1 MMNPDKHLLW
11 FLRASTAFLIA
22 GLTALWVLMGS
33 SCANQGM
40 GPDGGLRDSI
50 APEVVRS
57 IPENYQTNVKEN
69 QIEVIFNEYVVPD
82 NLNEKLVVSPPLA
95 QRPTIRTK
103 GRGIVVKINEDLIP
117 DRTYSIDF
125 KDGIKDYNEGNK
137 IESFRMIFSTY
148 DQLDTLQIKGKL
160 LDAFTLLPVVN
171 SVMTLYTIDNDSAFR
186 TLKPDFIART
196 DKHGRFLFDNL
207 PQKEYKL
214 YGLTDGDNNLMYN
227 QPAEQIAF
235 VDSSIQVNAVY
246 MEVVDT
252 IYHQPDTLQSVAGSL
267 KTDTLSA
274 TVHTEPSDSLLN
286 PVFVTRGIT
295 RFSPDSI
302 VCLHFTEKR
311 LNRYIKSYKRPERER
326 ISLQFTEALCDS
338 FQYRLLQFSDSLIW
352 SYDEYSVRR
361 DSIEFWITDSLV
373 ASTDTLLMAVRYMKT
388 GRDETTAL
396 SVDTIKLIY
405 SDPVVKRGK
414 QEQEE
419 VDDEAQK
426 AKLFPISL
434 SLSGNEVDL
443 NRRIE
448 LIMALP
454 IDSLPAEAIGFSKF
468 IDDSTTVEAPYTLEK
483 VPDSKRKFVINHSL
497 SEATKY
503 RLKIDSAAVFS
514 VTGIPNKTFE
524 STFKT
529 QKADFY
535 GSIILD
541 IQGFE
546 GKGIVY
552 LLRNSEKEEVVDI
565 VHLPNG
571 SQEIT
576 FSYVKPEKYRIKLL
590 HDLDG
595 NGEWT
600 TGSLNERRQPERV
613 YYFPKIL
620 KVRSN
625 WDSRERWDINQG
637 IIVPKELYDDEQD
650 KK

>member
-1 MMNPDKHLLW
+1 
-11 FLRASTAFLIA
+11 
-22 GLTALWVLMGS
+22 
-33 SCANQGM
+33 
-40 GPDGGLRDSI
+40 
-50 APEVVRS
+50 
-57 IPENYQTNVKEN
+57 VKEN

-148 DQLDTLQIKGKL
+148 DKLDTLQIKGKL

-207 PQKEYKL
+207 PQKVYRL

-227 QPAEQIAF
+227 QPIEQIAF
-235 VDSSIQVNAVY
+235 VDSFINVNAVY
-246 MEVVDT
+246 IEVVDT
-252 IYHQPDTLQSVAGSL
+252 IYHQSDSLQNATDL
-267 KTDTLSA
+267 PKTDILSA
-274 TVHTEPSDSLLN
+274 TGQAEPSDSLVN

-388 GRDETTAL
+388 GRDETTTL
-396 SVDTIKLIY
+396 SIDTIKLIY

-414 QEQEE
+414 QEKEE
-419 VDDEAQK
+419 VDDEAHR

-434 SLSGNEVDL
+434 NLSGNEVDL
-443 NRRIE
+443 NRKIE
-448 LIMALP
+448 LVMALP
-454 IDSLPAEAIGFSKF
+454 IDSLPAGAIEFNKF
-468 IDDSTTVEAPYTLEK
+468 IDDSTLVD
-483 VPDSKRKFVINHSL
+483 VPFSFEGVPGSKRKFAINHSL

-565 VHLPNG
+565 IHLPDG
-571 SQEIT
+571 AQEIT

-600 TGSLNERRQPERV
+600 TGSLIERRQPERV

-625 WDSRERWDINQG
+625 WDSRERWAINQG
-637 IIVPKELYDDEQD
+637 IVVPKELYDDEQD